1 MVLDTLLAL
10 KKAGRLEI
18 GEILFAVMR
27 KFAPPGRTRPLPH
40 AGVLNVSFI
49 LCFHLLSVYTFSV
62 RISSSQWKCG
72 VNTPILWRP
81 MGHLFL

>member
-40 AGVLNVSFI
+40 AGVMNVSFN
-49 LCFHLLSVYTFSV
+49 LVYTF
-62 RISSSQWKCG
+62 
-72 VNTPILWRP
+72 
-81 MGHLFL
+81 

>member
-18 GEILFAVMR
+18 GEIILFAVMR

-40 AGVLNVSFI
+40 AGVMNVSFI
-49 LCFHLLSVYTFSV
+49 LVYTF
-62 RISSSQWKCG
+62 
-72 VNTPILWRP
+72 
-81 MGHLFL
+81 